1 MRTNDRILNAS
12 ALLLA
17 AIGFLSGGCGGA
29 ATRQLQTDTEPR
41 AGARLEQ
48 RRLYVASPGIRNY
61 VEFGG
66 VGVLVYDIDAGHK
79 FVKRIPTFPEVPG
92 QPAENVKGIAANA
105 RTGRLYV
112 STIRRVVAI
121 DLVTEQRVWE
131 RSYEGGSD
139 RMALSPD
146 GRILY
151 IPSLEGPH
159 WHVVDAA
166 TGDVIRRLEVG
177 SGAHNTVYGP
187 DGAFAYL
194 ADLRSP
200 YLTVADARTHTIG
213 KRIGPFS
220 DSVRPFTING
230 AQTLAFVN
238 LNHLLGFEVG
248 DIRTGK
254 KLHRVTVQGFSP
266 GPVKRHGCPSHGI
279 GLTPDEKE
287 LWLADGHNNRM
298 HVFDATVMPPKQVA
312 SLQVRD
318 QPGWVTFSLDGRYA
332 YPSTGEVFDVATRR
346 IVATLSDESGREVH
360 SEKLLE
366 IDFRGERPVQA
377 GDQFGIGRRLRDVAA
392 R

>member
-1 MRTNDRILNAS
+1 MLINDRILK

-17 AIGFLSGGCGGA
+17 AVGALATGCGGA
-29 ATRQLQTDTEPR
+29 ATRQLQVDGDRREASRPD
-41 AGARLEQ
+41 Q

-61 VEFGG
+61 VEYGG

-79 FVKRIPTFPEVPG
+79 FIKRIPTFPEVPG
-92 QPAENVKGIAANA
+92 QPAENVKGIAASA

-112 STIRRVVAI
+112 STIRRVLAI
-121 DLVTEQRVWE
+121 DLVTERPLWE

-151 IPSLEGPH
+151 VPSLEGPH

-166 TGDVIRRLEVG
+166 TGEVLRRLEVG
-177 SGAHNTVYGP
+177 TGAHNTVYGP

-200 YLTVADARTHTIG
+200 YLTVADTRTHTIG

-220 DSVRPFTING
+220 DSIRPFTING

-248 DIRTGK
+248 DIRTGQ
-254 KLHRVTVQGFSP
+254 KLHRVTVAGFSP
-266 GPVKRHGCPSHGI
+266 GPVKRHGCPSHGV

-298 HVFDATVMPPKQVA
+298 HVFDATQMPPKQVA
-312 SLQVRD
+312 SLVVRD

-346 IVATLSDESGREVH
+346 IVATLSDEAGREVH
-360 SEKLLE
+360 SEKMLE
-366 IDFRGERPVQA
+366 IDFRGDRPLQA
-377 GDQFGIGRRLRDVAA
+377 GDQFGIGRRFAEVAA

>member
-1 MRTNDRILNAS
+1 
-12 ALLLA
+12 
-17 AIGFLSGGCGGA
+17 
-29 ATRQLQTDTEPR
+29 
-41 AGARLEQ
+41 Q

>member
-1 MRTNDRILNAS
+1 MLNRRMFS
-12 ALLLA
+12 AAAPLVALA
-17 AIGFLSGGCGGA
+17 VLTA
-29 ATRQLQTDTEPR
+29 APTE
-41 AGARLEQ
+41 

-61 VEFGG
+61 VEYGG
-66 VGVLVYDIDAGHK
+66 IGVLVYNIDAGHK
-79 FVKRIPTFPEVPG
+79 LIKRIPTFPEVPG
-92 QPAENVKGIAANA
+92 QAAENVKGIAASA
-105 RTGRLYV
+105 ATGRLYV
-112 STIRRVVAI
+112 STIRRVLAI
-121 DLVTEQRVWE
+121 DLVTERPVWE

-139 RMALSPD
+139 RLALSPD

-166 TGDVIRRLEVG
+166 TGDVIRRLDVG
-177 SGAHNTVYGP
+177 KGAHNTVYGP
-187 DGAFAYL
+187 DGAVAYL

-200 YLTVADARTHTIG
+200 YLTVADTRTHTIAG
-213 KRIGPFS
+213 RVGPFS
-220 DSVRPFTING
+220 DSIRPFTVNG
-230 AQTLAFVN
+230 GQTLTFVN

-254 KLHRVTVQGFSP
+254 KLHRVTVEGFSA

-298 HVFDATVMPPKQVA
+298 HVFDATRMPPKQVA
-312 SLQVRD
+312 SLPVRD

-360 SEKLLE
+360 SEKMLE
-366 IDFRGERPVQA
+366 IDFEGDRPVQA
-377 GDQFGIGRRLRDVAA
+377 GDQFGIGRRVMGHAA
-392 R
+392 K

>member
-29 ATRQLQTDTEPR
+29 ATRQLQTDAGPR
-41 AGARLEQ
+41 GGAGPEQ

-79 FVKRIPTFPEVPG
+79 FIKRIPTFPEVAG
-92 QPAENVKGIAANA
+92 QRAENVKGIAANA

-112 STIRRVVAI
+112 STIRRVLAI

-177 SGAHNTVYGP
+177 TGAHNTVYGP

-200 YLTVADARTHTIG
+200 YLTVADTRTHTIG

-220 DSVRPFTING
+220 DSIRPFTING

-254 KLHRVTVQGFSP
+254 KLHRVTVHGFSP
-266 GPVKRHGCPSHGI
+266 GPVKRHGCPSHGV

-298 HVFDATVMPPKQVA
+298 HVFDATVMPPKQAA
-312 SLQVRD
+312 SLQARD

-346 IVATLSDESGREVH
+346 IVATLSDEAGREVH

-366 IDFRGERPVQA
+366 IDFRGNRPAQA